1 MTDTPKFAKAKRAVL
16 RALRA
21 RGIAL
26 VEIAYDGEGDN
37 GQIGHICAFSAKDK
51 KVDIDQPVR
60 LALYDGQKPTRYAT
74 LRDALEDFA
83 WIVLDNIHGGFEN
96 DDGGYGDITIC
107 TARRAV
113 VISHNDRVMEAINTT
128 TEA

>member
-1 MTDTPKFAKAKRAVL
+1 MTDMPKFAKAKRAVL

-60 LALYDGQKPTRYAT
+60 LALYDGQKPTRYAS
-74 LRDALEDFA
+74 LRDALEDSPGSCS
-83 WIVLDNIHGGFEN
+83 I
-96 DDGGYGDITIC
+96 
-107 TARRAV
+107 
-113 VISHNDRVMEAINTT
+113 TT
-128 TEA
+128 TAASRTTMAAMVTSPSARPGARSSSATTIA

>member
-1 MTDTPKFAKAKRAVL
+1 MTDTPKFAKAKRAVR

-26 VEIAYDGEGDN
+26 VEIPYDGEGDN
-37 GQIGHICAFSAKDK
+37 GQIGYLCAFSAKDRQ
-51 KVDIDQPVR
+51 VDIDQPVR
-60 LALYDGQKPTRYAT
+60 LALRDGEKPTRYAS

-83 WIVLDNIHGGFEN
+83 WLVLDHYHGGFEN
-96 DDGGYGDITIC
+96 NDGGYGDITIC

-113 VISHNDRVMEAINTT
+113 VISHNDRVMEAVNTT